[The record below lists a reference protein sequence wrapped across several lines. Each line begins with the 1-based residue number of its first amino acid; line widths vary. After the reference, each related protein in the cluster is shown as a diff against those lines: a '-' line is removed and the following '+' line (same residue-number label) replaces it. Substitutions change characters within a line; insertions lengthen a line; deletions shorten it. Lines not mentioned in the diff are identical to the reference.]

1 MFSKIFKAI
10 SAQLNKLANL
20 FWEADPIAVMQLE
33 ADQAVERLKEGREGL
48 EVYRG
53 LVERVQRQVNTGR
66 KHVEKLEAQIKAYLK
81 AGDRETAARFA
92 FELQKGKTGLAVNE
106 EQLAMHELAYQN
118 NLKKIQHA
126 NKKLV
131 EVREK
136 IRRYD
141 AELKMSA
148 AEAEIAK
155 LAESFHVDVTTDFG
169 QIEDVIQRQIDEN
182 KGKVRVAADL
192 SSEGI
197 AEIEAEEQMEETL
210 AEDALREFEVELGLR
225 SPETTPVAPLEKDLG
240 PATEETT

>member
-1 MFSKIFKAI
+1 MLRKIFKAI

-53 LVERVQRQVNTGR
+53 LVERVHRQVGTGR
-66 KHVEKLEAQIKAYLK
+66 KHVAKLEAQIKAYLQ

-92 FELQKGKTGLAVNE
+92 LELQKGKSELTANE
-106 EQLAMHELAYQN
+106 EQLAMHEQAYQN
-118 NLKKIQHA
+118 NLRKIQHA

-155 LAESFHVDVTTDFG
+155 LAESFQIDVTTDFG

-192 SSEGI
+192 SAEGI
-197 AEIEAEEQMEETL
+197 EEIEAEERMEESL
-210 AEDALREFEVELGLR
+210 AEEALRDFEVELGLR
-225 SPETTPVAPLEKDLG
+225 SPDTTPVAPLERDLG

>member
-1 MFSKIFKAI
+1 MLSKIFKAI

-33 ADQAVERLKEGREGL
+33 ADQAVQRLKEGREGL

-53 LVERVQRQVNTGR
+53 LVERVHRQVSAGR
-66 KHVEKLEAQIKAYLK
+66 KHIEKLEAQIKAYLK
-81 AGDRETAARFA
+81 AGDRDTAARFA
-92 FELQKGKTGLAVNE
+92 VELQKGKNELAANE
-106 EQLAMHELAYQN
+106 EQLAMHEQAYEN

-155 LAESFHVDVTTDFG
+155 LAESFQVDVTTDFG

-197 AEIEAEEQMEETL
+197 AEIEAEERMEESL
-210 AEDALREFEVELGLR
+210 AEDALRDFEVELGLR

-240 PATEETT
+240 PATEETI